1 MLSFIVDYSTA
12 TAIRGL
18 LTINR
23 FNVFITVM
31 VYFSVYCVFFMF
43 RFVAFKYTFIQHLTN
58 SFQQVLARVLESDRS
73 VSQL

>member
-43 RFVAFKYTFIQHLTN
+43 RFVELKHTFIQHLTN